1 MEQLAA
7 LFQIECSMFLESLLI
22 GDVVDLFLGGSPKS
36 DSLRWM
42 HLLWIQL
49 GRLQA
54 DTILLLDIL
63 EMLLD
68 HVSKLLLRDLE

>member
-22 GDVVDLFLGGSPKS
+22 SDVVDLFLGSSPKS